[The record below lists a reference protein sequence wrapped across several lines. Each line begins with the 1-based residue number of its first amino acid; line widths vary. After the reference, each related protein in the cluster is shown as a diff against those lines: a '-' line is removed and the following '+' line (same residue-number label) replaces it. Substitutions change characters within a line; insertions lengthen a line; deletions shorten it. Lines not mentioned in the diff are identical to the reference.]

1 MRHIFK
7 RIYTV
12 TIMMILPFYSIIG
25 IGEYGNME
33 DPELRT
39 LAQNLLETGYPV
51 WDAAFNYYRGTR
63 QTNKTEI
70 DWLLT
75 QAQGNFNL
83 PVVKEKIAEEQ
94 TIYEAYGKFFTAHAE
109 VSAAMENPNPFGP
122 DWELRI
128 SVGKLWSKSEQLPI
142 CESAVH
148 QLTLNSNLIQEG
160 MLSMPPVGNQ
170 VTALKYGLLASYL
183 VSKNYENIG
192 HAIAAEPALLDSL
205 TLLYPAPIPA
215 NANTKGIQK
224 SLLYDPN
231 NGDPRLWIS
240 NAGYVFGANPVNSKT
255 PVSAGSRSF
264 ADDSGHAKNRGLDCS
279 SLISWLGKSS
289 SRLSTADVY
298 FGGLASGVTPYP
310 LDEEKK
316 IKLSQAVESWKASPQ
331 GSILEDFEFILSIDD
346 LRPGDIVNWRNPAGG
361 GHVAVFGD
369 WTNKEKGI
377 FFGIDDN
384 RFDSYMDGPC
394 LRNYTL
400 ERTNMITTIIRSKKF
415 EAGSK

>member
-1 MRHIFK
+1 M
-7 RIYTV
+7 
-12 TIMMILPFYSIIG
+12 
-25 IGEYGNME
+25 GEYGNME
-33 DPELRT
+33 DPELRAR
-39 LAQNLLETGYPV
+39 AQSLVEAGFPV
-51 WDAAFNYYRGTR
+51 WDAAFNYYRVTR

-94 TIYEAYGKFFTAHAE
+94 TIYEAYGKFFTAHTE
-109 VSAAMENPNPFGP
+109 ISTAMGTLNPFVFN
-122 DWELRI
+122 WELRT
-128 SVGKLWSKSEQLPI
+128 SVGKLWSSGEQLPI
-142 CESAVH
+142 CRSASD
-148 QLTLNSNLIQEG
+148 QLTVNSDLIQQG
-160 MLSMPPVGNQ
+160 ILSMTPVGNQ

-192 HAIAAEPALLDSL
+192 YAIAADPELLDSL

-215 NANTKGIQK
+215 DANTKGIQK

-231 NGDPRLWIS
+231 SGDPRLWIP
-240 NAGYVFGANPVNSKT
+240 NAGYVFGANPVNSTT

-264 ADDSGHAKNRGLDCS
+264 ADDSGIAKNRGLDCS

-316 IKLSQAVESWKASPQ
+316 IKLSQAVESWKTSPQ
-331 GSILEDFEFILSIDD
+331 GSVLEDFEFLSIDD

-415 EAGSK
+415 EEGSK